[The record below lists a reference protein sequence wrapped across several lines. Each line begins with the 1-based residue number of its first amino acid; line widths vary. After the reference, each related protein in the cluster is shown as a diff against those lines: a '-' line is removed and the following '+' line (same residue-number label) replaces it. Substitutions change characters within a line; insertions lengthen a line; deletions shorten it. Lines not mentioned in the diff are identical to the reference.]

1 MTAITTPTLTR
12 SLRERLTANPIVLKE
27 LRGRMRGNRAYLVI
41 TAYTG
46 LMGLFAI
53 LLYLGYTASI
63 STNVYDSSSQLVGK
77 VVFGGVV
84 GVELFMVCFIA
95 PAFTAGAI
103 SGERERQTYELLR
116 TTLMPARSLV
126 LGKLTS
132 ALSFI
137 ILLLF
142 IALPVQSLA
151 FLLGG
156 VALEEVLIALVIL
169 LATALASGASGI
181 FFSALMRRTLGASV
195 VTYAFALVVVVGV
208 PVVALLAAA
217 FTGPYLGSI
226 FYGGYSPTATE
237 IMIQLLLM
245 LGLWALVCLNPL
257 AAGLITEIMLISGEH
272 NAFTMTTTT
281 AGGQSITLPVPWIPY
296 TLICLFFSLIT
307 ILLSIQLV
315 RRKETT

>member
-1 MTAITTPTLTR
+1 MTTVLQSRFTR

-41 TAYTG
+41 TIYAG

-53 LLYLGYTASI
+53 LLYLGYTASLAANAYN
-63 STNVYDSSSQLVGK
+63 SNSQIVGK

-95 PAFTAGAI
+95 PAFTAGTI

-151 FLLGG
+151 FLFGG

-169 LATALASGASGI
+169 LSTALASGASGV
-181 FFSALMRRTLGASV
+181 FFSALMRRTLSASV
-195 VTYAFALVVVVGV
+195 TTYAFALVVVVGI
-208 PVVALLAAA
+208 PAVVFLTVIFA
-217 FTGPYLGSI
+217 GPYISSS
-226 FYGGYSPTATE
+226 FYGGYPPTATK
-237 IMIQLLLM
+237 IMIELLLM
-245 LGLWALVCLNPL
+245 MSIWALVCLNPL
-257 AAGLITEIMLISGEH
+257 AAGLITEIMLTSGEH
-272 NAFTMTTTT
+272 NAFTMTTTI
-281 AGGQSITLPVPWIPY
+281 AGGQSITLLGPWIPY
-296 TLICLFFSLIT
+296 TLICLFFSLIA

>member
-1 MTAITTPTLTR
+1 MTILQPKYSR
-12 SLRERLTANPIVLKE
+12 SLRERLSANPIVLKE

-41 TAYTG
+41 TAYVG
-46 LMGLFAI
+46 LMGLFAL
-53 LLYLGYTASI
+53 LLYLGYTASLTT
-63 STNVYDSSSQLVGK
+63 SVYDSNSQIVGK

-137 ILLLF
+137 VLLLF

-151 FLLGG
+151 FLFGG

-169 LATALASGASGI
+169 LTTALASGASGI

-208 PVVALLAAA
+208 PVVALLALA
-217 FTGPYLGSI
+217 FTGPYLGSS
-226 FYGGYSPTATE
+226 FYGGYYSPTAAE

-245 LGLWALVCLNPL
+245 VGMWALICLNPL
-257 AAGLITEIMLISGEH
+257 AAGFITEIMLISGEH
-272 NAFTMTTTT
+272 NAFTMTTTI
-281 AGGQSITLPVPWIPY
+281 ASGQSITLLGPWIPY

-315 RRKETT
+315 RRKEST

>member
-1 MTAITTPTLTR
+1 MTAITTSKLTR

-41 TAYTG
+41 TTYAG

-53 LLYLGYTASI
+53 LLYLAYTASL
-63 STNVYDSSSQLVGK
+63 STNVYDSSSQMVGK

-132 ALSFI
+132 SLSFI

-151 FLLGG
+151 FLFGG

-208 PVVALLAAA
+208 PVVALLALA
-217 FTGPYLGSI
+217 FTGPYLGSS
-226 FYGGYSPTATE
+226 FYGVYYSPTATE

-245 LGLWALVCLNPL
+245 FGIWALVCLNPL
-257 AAGLITEIMLISGEH
+257 AAGFITEIMLISGEH
-272 NAFTMTTTT
+272 NAFTMTTTI
-281 AGGQSITLPVPWIPY
+281 GGTTVTLVGPWIPY
-296 TLICLFFSLIT
+296 TLICLFASLIM

-315 RRKETT
+315 RRKEST

>member
-1 MTAITTPTLTR
+1 MTLLHAKPAR
-12 SLRERLTANPIVLKE
+12 SLRERLTANPVVLKE

-41 TAYTG
+41 TAYAG

-53 LLYLGYTASI
+53 LLYLGYTVSI

-132 ALSFI
+132 SLSFI

-151 FLLGG
+151 FLFGG

-181 FFSALMRRTLGASV
+181 FFSALMRRTLSASV
-195 VTYAFALVVVVGV
+195 TTYAFALVVVVGV
-208 PVVALLAAA
+208 PVVALLALA
-217 FTGPYLGSI
+217 FTGSYLGSR
-226 FYGGYSPTATE
+226 FYGGYYSPTAAE
-237 IMIQLLLM
+237 MMIELLLM
-245 LGLWALVCLNPL
+245 MGIWALICLNPL
-257 AAGLITEIMLISGEH
+257 AAGFITELMLTSGEH
-272 NAFTMTTTT
+272 NAFTMTTTI
-281 AGGQSITLPVPWIPY
+281 AGGQSVTLPGPWILY